1 MYVDINKY
9 AAVLRNETVII
20 KFDSN
25 HPSLCDFYLVYNM
38 HKRSLWSKT
47 KRTGRFTEDRTV
59 GCNSPTQHSFL
70 WTLNT
75 HFKKQVP
82 FQNSYNSS
90 AILCLQTS

>member
-38 HKRSLWSKT
+38 HKRSL
-47 KRTGRFTEDRTV
+47 
-59 GCNSPTQHSFL
+59 
-70 WTLNT
+70 
-75 HFKKQVP
+75 
-82 FQNSYNSS
+82 
-90 AILCLQTS
+90 